1 MKYNVIESKEYKN
14 IQEKYHVNSLLAK
27 VLDCYHYDHNILETL
42 LNPRLIY
49 HDFALFE
56 EAEMTLDRIQEAI
69 ENNEKICNNYS
80 CTMFFRIGSTSRIPY
95 S

>member
-27 VLDCYHYDHNILETL
+27 VLDSYHYDHNILETL

-49 HDFALFE
+49 HE
-56 EAEMTLDRIQEAI
+56 
-69 ENNEKICNNYS
+69 
-80 CTMFFRIGSTSRIPY
+80 IGRAHV
-95 S
+95 